1 MGDAPVTYG
10 CHHSSGEEDTS
21 RQRQEVRMTL
31 IGLSSVEKSYG
42 GRAVLRGLGMK
53 VNAGARIGLVGG
65 NGSGKSTV
73 LRILAGM
80 EYVDAGEVIRRRG
93 LSVASLPQYIEGDE
107 RTPMDVV
114 RAARPEISDL
124 QEELEACEEQ
134 LGSPRVAADLRRMQ
148 RVLER
153 QDRLLRRFTELG
165 GPGFVGEARRY
176 LRSLGLGD
184 GDIYRPMS
192 ELSGGQR
199 KLAVLASCLVR
210 RPDVLLLDEPEAHL
224 DAGRRE
230 LLEAIV
236 RTFDGAVVIVSHD
249 RYLLDETV
257 VEIAELEDGRIT
269 SWPGNY
275 SAYTVARELKLKRQ
289 RQLYVA
295 QQKEIARLEEAIRRF
310 KLWASLVPNERHIK
324 QARNKQRQIDS
335 MDKVELPVLERRK
348 ISLDLRG
355 RVRGGR
361 KVIELQDVGMA
372 FAEDPVLIDVDLTVE
387 RGERLGIIGPNGAG
401 KSVLARLL
409 AGVLAPT
416 EGERWAGPS
425 IEIGYLTQ
433 NDEPPPGASPLG
445 LVRDAR
451 PMYEGDAV
459 KLLGRFLFRYE
470 QVRDPVTSLSGGER
484 TRLQLLLL
492 MLREPNCLILDEP
505 TNHLDIDSLEI
516 LEAELERFGGTV
528 VFVSHDRYFLDRIA
542 DGIVE
547 VHEGEV
553 NRHIQRVA
561 MKMDRMASWSD
572 ESLLRRPS

>member
-1 MGDAPVTYG
+1 
-10 CHHSSGEEDTS
+10 
-21 RQRQEVRMTL
+21 MTL
-31 IGLSSVEKSYG
+31 IGLSSVEKFYG
-42 GRAVLRGLGMK
+42 GRAVLRGLGMR

-65 NGSGKSTV
+65 NGAGKSTV
-73 LRILAGM
+73 LRILAGT
-80 EYVDAGEVIRRRG
+80 EDVDGGEVIRRRG
-93 LSVASLPQYIEGDE
+93 LSVATLPQYIEGDE
-107 RTPMDVV
+107 RTPMEIV

-124 QEELEACEEQ
+124 QTELEACEEQ
-134 LGSPRVAADLRRMQ
+134 LGWPEVAADLRRMQ

-165 GPGFVGEARRY
+165 GPGFVGEARGY

-184 GDIYRPMS
+184 GDIYRPMRD
-192 ELSGGQR
+192 LSGGRR
-199 KLAVLASCLVR
+199 KLAVLASCLAR

-257 VEIAELEDGRIT
+257 EGIAELEDGRIT

-289 RQLYVA
+289 QQLYVS

-310 KLWASLVPNERHIK
+310 KLWASMIVNERHIK
-324 QARNKQRQIDS
+324 QARNKQRQIDR
-335 MDKVELPVLERRK
+335 MDKVERPVLERRK
-348 ISLDLRG
+348 IGLEFRG

-361 KVIELQDVGMA
+361 KVIELKDVSVA
-372 FAEDPVLIDVDLTVE
+372 FDDDPVLIGVDLTVS

-401 KSVLARLL
+401 KSVLAKLL
-409 AGVLAPT
+409 AGILPPT
-416 EGERWAGPS
+416 EGERRAGPS
-425 IEIGYLTQ
+425 IDIGYLAQ

-445 LVRDAR
+445 LVRDTK
-451 PMYEGDAV
+451 PLYEGEAV

-470 QVRDPVTSLSGGER
+470 QVREPVTSLSGGER

-492 MLREPNCLILDEP
+492 MLREPNCLVLDEP

-516 LEAELERFGGTV
+516 LEDELERFPGTV
-528 VFVSHDRYFLDRIA
+528 LFVSHDRYFLDRIA

-547 VHEGEV
+547 VSEGEV
-553 NRHIQRVA
+553 HRHTGGY
-561 MKMDRMASWSD
+561 SD
-572 ESLLRRPS
+572 WRRSALQPAAFGS

>member
-1 MGDAPVTYG
+1 
-10 CHHSSGEEDTS
+10 
-21 RQRQEVRMTL
+21 MTL
-31 IGLSSVEKSYG
+31 IGLSSVEKFYG
-42 GRAVLRGLGMK
+42 GRAVLRGLGMR

-65 NGSGKSTV
+65 NGAGKSTV
-73 LRILAGM
+73 FRILAGT
-80 EYVDAGEVIRRRG
+80 EEVDGGEVIRRRG
-93 LSVASLPQYIEGDE
+93 SSVATLPQYIEGDE
-107 RTPMDVV
+107 RTPLEVV

-134 LGSPRVAADLRRMQ
+134 LGFPEVAADLRRMQ

-165 GPGFVGEARRY
+165 GPGFVGEARGH

-184 GDIYRPMS
+184 GDIYRPMRD
-192 ELSGGQR
+192 LSGGQR
-199 KLAVLASCLVR
+199 KLAVLASCLAQ

-257 VEIAELEDGRIT
+257 EEIAELEDGRIT
-269 SWPGNY
+269 SWAGNY
-275 SAYTVARELKLKRQ
+275 SAYTLARELKLKRQ
-289 RQLYVA
+289 QQLYVS

-310 KLWASLVPNERHIK
+310 KLWASMVVNERHIK
-324 QARNKQRQIDS
+324 QARNKQRQIDRL
-335 MDKVELPVLERRK
+335 DKVERPVLERRK
-348 ISLDLRG
+348 IGLEFRG

-361 KVIELQDVGMA
+361 KVIELKDVSVA
-372 FAEDPVLIDVDLTVE
+372 FDDDPVLIGVDLTVS
-387 RGERLGIIGPNGAG
+387 RGERLGIVGPNGAG
-401 KSVLARLL
+401 KSVLAKLL
-409 AGVLAPT
+409 AGMLPPT

-425 IEIGYLTQ
+425 IDIGYLAQ

-445 LVRDAR
+445 LVRDTR
-451 PMYEGDAV
+451 PLYEGEAV

-470 QVRDPVTSLSGGER
+470 QVREPVTSLSGGER

-492 MLREPNCLILDEP
+492 MLREPNCLVLDEP

-516 LEAELERFGGTV
+516 LEDELERFPGTV
-528 VFVSHDRYFLDRIA
+528 IFVSHDRYFLDRIA

-547 VHEGEV
+547 ISEGEV
-553 NRHIQRVA
+553 HRHTGGYSDWRRSAFQPA
-561 MKMDRMASWSD
+561 ASGS
-572 ESLLRRPS
+572 

>member
-1 MGDAPVTYG
+1 
-10 CHHSSGEEDTS
+10 
-21 RQRQEVRMTL
+21 MTL

-42 GRAVLRGLGMK
+42 GRTVLRDLGMR

-65 NGSGKSTV
+65 NGAGKSTV
-73 LRILAGM
+73 LRILAGA
-80 EYVDAGEVIRRRG
+80 EDVDGGEVIRRRG
-93 LSVASLPQYIEGDE
+93 SSVATLPQHIEGDE
-107 RTPMDVV
+107 RTPMEVV

-124 QEELEACEEQ
+124 QDELQACEEQ
-134 LGSPRVAADLRRMQ
+134 LGSPGVAADLRRMQ

-165 GPGFVGEARRY
+165 GLGFVGEARGY

-192 ELSGGQR
+192 DLSGGQR
-199 KLAVLASCLVR
+199 KLAVLAACLAR

-257 VEIAELEDGRIT
+257 EEIAELEDGRIT

-289 RQLYVA
+289 QQLYVA

-310 KLWASLVPNERHIK
+310 KLWASLVINERHIK
-324 QARNKQRQIDS
+324 QARNKQRQIDR
-335 MDKVELPVLERRK
+335 MDKVERPVLERRK
-348 ISLDLRG
+348 IGLEFRG

-361 KVIELQDVGMA
+361 KVIELQDVSVA
-372 FAEDPVLIDVDLTVE
+372 FDEDPVLIGVDLTVS
-387 RGERLGIIGPNGAG
+387 RGERLGIVGPNGAG
-401 KSVLARLL
+401 KSVLAKLL
-409 AGVLAPT
+409 AGILRPT

-425 IEIGYLTQ
+425 IDIGYLAQ

-445 LVRDAR
+445 LVRDTK
-451 PMYEGDAV
+451 PLYEGEAV
-459 KLLGRFLFRYE
+459 KVLGRFLFRYE
-470 QVRDPVTSLSGGER
+470 QVREPVTSLSGGER

-492 MLREPNCLILDEP
+492 MLREPNCLVLDEP

-516 LEAELERFGGTV
+516 LEDELERFPGTV
-528 VFVSHDRYFLDRIA
+528 IFVSHDRYFLDRIA

-547 VHEGEV
+547 ISEGEV
-553 NRHIQRVA
+553 HRHTGGY
-561 MKMDRMASWSD
+561 SD
-572 ESLLRRPS
+572 WRRTAFQPVS

>member
-1 MGDAPVTYG
+1 
-10 CHHSSGEEDTS
+10 
-21 RQRQEVRMTL
+21 MTL

-42 GRAVLRGLGMK
+42 GRAVLRDLGLK

-65 NGSGKSTV
+65 NGAGKSTV
-73 LRILAGM
+73 LRILAGT
-80 EYVDAGEVIRRRG
+80 EDVDAGEMIRRRG
-93 LSVASLPQYIEGDE
+93 LSVATLPQYIEGHE
-107 RTPMDVV
+107 RTPMEIV
-114 RAARPEISDL
+114 RAARPEISNL
-124 QEELEACEEQ
+124 QEELEACEGQ
-134 LGSPRVAADLRRMQ
+134 LGSPGVAADLRRMQ

-165 GPGFVGEARRY
+165 GPGFEGEARGY

-184 GDIYRPMS
+184 GDIYRPMGD
-192 ELSGGQR
+192 LSGGQR
-199 KLAVLASCLVR
+199 KLAVLVSCLVR
-210 RPDVLLLDEPEAHL
+210 RPDVLLLDEPEVHL

-257 VEIAELEDGRIT
+257 EEIAELEDGRIT

-289 RQLYVA
+289 QQLYVA

-310 KLWASLVPNERHIK
+310 KLWASMVVNERHIK
-324 QARNKQRQIDS
+324 QARNKHRQIDR
-335 MDKVELPVLERRK
+335 MDKVERPVLERRK
-348 ISLDLRG
+348 IGLEFRG

-361 KVIELQDVGMA
+361 KVIELKDVSVA
-372 FAEDPVLIDVDLTVE
+372 FDEDPVLIELDLSVE
-387 RGERLGIIGPNGAG
+387 RGERLGIVGSNGAG
-401 KSVLARLL
+401 KSVLAKVL
-409 AGVLAPT
+409 AGILPPT

-425 IEIGYLTQ
+425 IDIGYLAQ

-445 LVRDAR
+445 LVRDTK
-451 PMYEGDAV
+451 PLYEDEAV

-470 QVRDPVTSLSGGER
+470 QVREPMTSLSGGER
-484 TRLQLLLL
+484 TRLQLLLI
-492 MLREPNCLILDEP
+492 MLREPNCLVLDEP

-516 LEAELERFGGTV
+516 LEAELERFPGTV
-528 VFVSHDRYFLDRIA
+528 IFVSHDRYFLDRIA

-547 VHEGEV
+547 VSEGEV
-553 NRHIQRVA
+553 HRHEGGY
-561 MKMDRMASWSD
+561 SD
-572 ESLLRRPS
+572 WRRSAVQPAAFGS

>member
-1 MGDAPVTYG
+1 
-10 CHHSSGEEDTS
+10 
-21 RQRQEVRMTL
+21 MTL

-42 GRAVLRGLGMK
+42 GRAVLRDLGLK

-65 NGSGKSTV
+65 NGVGKSTV
-73 LRILAGM
+73 LRILAGT
-80 EYVDAGEVIRRRG
+80 EDVDAGEMIRRRG
-93 LSVASLPQYIEGDE
+93 LSVATLPQYIEGHE
-107 RTPMDVV
+107 RTPMEIV

-124 QEELEACEEQ
+124 REELEACEEQ
-134 LGSPRVAADLRRMQ
+134 LGSPEVAADLRRMQ

-165 GPGFVGEARRY
+165 GPGFDGEARGY

-184 GDIYRPMS
+184 GDIYRPMRD
-192 ELSGGQR
+192 LSGGQR

-257 VEIAELEDGRIT
+257 EEIAELEEGRIT

-289 RQLYVA
+289 QQLYVA

-310 KLWASLVPNERHIK
+310 KLWASIVVNERHIK
-324 QARNKQRQIDS
+324 QARNKQRQIDR
-335 MDKVELPVLERRK
+335 MDKVERPVLERRK
-348 ISLDLRG
+348 IGLEFRG

-361 KVIELQDVGMA
+361 KVIELKDVSVA
-372 FAEDPVLIDVDLTVE
+372 FDEDPVLIELDLSVE
-387 RGERLGIIGPNGAG
+387 RGERLGIVGSNGAG
-401 KSVLARLL
+401 KSVLAKVL
-409 AGVLAPT
+409 AGILPPT

-425 IEIGYLTQ
+425 IDIGYLAQ

-445 LVRDAR
+445 LVRDTK
-451 PMYEGDAV
+451 PLYEDEAV

-470 QVRDPVTSLSGGER
+470 QVREPVTSLSGGER
-484 TRLQLLLL
+484 TRLQLLLI
-492 MLREPNCLILDEP
+492 MLREPNCLVLDEP

-516 LEAELERFGGTV
+516 LEAELERFPGTV
-528 VFVSHDRYFLDRIA
+528 IFVSHDRYFLDRIA
-542 DGIVE
+542 DSIVE
-547 VHEGEV
+547 VSEGGV
-553 NRHIQRVA
+553 HRHKGGYSDWRHSAFQHA
-561 MKMDRMASWSD
+561 PADASA
-572 ESLLRRPS
+572 RRQLN

>member
-21 RQRQEVRMTL
+21 RQEVRVTL

-73 LRILAGM
+73 LRILAGT
-80 EYVDAGEVIRRRG
+80 EDVDAGEVIRRRG

-114 RAARPEISDL
+114 RASRPEISDL

-134 LGSPRVAADLRRMQ
+134 LGSTRVAADLRRMQ

-184 GDIYRPMS
+184 GDIHRPMS

-289 RQLYVA
+289 QQLYVA

-310 KLWASLVPNERHIK
+310 KLWASMVVNERHIK
-324 QARNKQRQIDS
+324 QARNKQRQIDR
-335 MDKVELPVLERRK
+335 MDKVERPVLERRK
-348 ISLDLRG
+348 IGLEFRG

-361 KVIELQDVGMA
+361 KVIELKDVSMA
-372 FAEDPVLIDVDLTVE
+372 FGEDPVLIGVDLTVS
-387 RGERLGIIGPNGAG
+387 RGERLGIVGPNGAG
-401 KSVLARLL
+401 KSVLAKVLSGLL
-409 AGVLAPT
+409 PPT

-425 IEIGYLTQ
+425 IDIGFLAQ

-445 LVRDAR
+445 LVRDTK
-451 PMYEGDAV
+451 PLYEDEAV

-470 QVRDPVTSLSGGER
+470 QVREPVTSLSGGER

-492 MLREPNCLILDEP
+492 MLREPNFLVLDEP

-516 LEAELERFGGTV
+516 LEAELERFAGTV

-547 VHEGEV
+547 VSEGEV
-553 NRHIQRVA
+553 HRHEGGY
-561 MKMDRMASWSD
+561 SD
-572 ESLLRRPS
+572 WRRSAFQHLS

>member
-1 MGDAPVTYG
+1 
-10 CHHSSGEEDTS
+10 
-21 RQRQEVRMTL
+21 MTL

-42 GRAVLRGLGMK
+42 GRTVLRGLGMK

-65 NGSGKSTV
+65 NGAGKSTV
-73 LRILAGM
+73 LRILAGT
-80 EYVDAGEVIRRRG
+80 EEVDGGEVIRRRRS
-93 LSVASLPQYIEGDE
+93 SVATLPQQHIEGDE
-107 RTPMDVV
+107 RTPMEVV

-124 QEELEACEEQ
+124 QEELKACEEQ
-134 LGSPRVAADLRRMQ
+134 LGSPGVAADLRRMQ

-165 GPGFVGEARRY
+165 GPGFVGEARGY

-192 ELSGGQR
+192 DLSGGQR
-199 KLAVLASCLVR
+199 KLAVLAACLAG

-257 VEIAELEDGRIT
+257 EEIAELEDGRIT

-275 SAYTVARELKLKRQ
+275 SAYTLARELKLKRQ
-289 RQLYVA
+289 QQLYVA

-310 KLWASLVPNERHIK
+310 KLWASLVINERHIK
-324 QARNKQRQIDS
+324 QARNKQRQIDR
-335 MDKVELPVLERRK
+335 MDKVERPVLERRK
-348 ISLDLRG
+348 IGLEFRG
-355 RVRGGR
+355 RLRGGR
-361 KVIELQDVGMA
+361 KVIELQDVGVA
-372 FAEDPVLIDVDLTVE
+372 FDDDPVLIGVDLTVS
-387 RGERLGIIGPNGAG
+387 RGERLGIVGPNGAG
-401 KSVLARLL
+401 KSVLAKLL
-409 AGVLAPT
+409 AGILTPT

-425 IEIGYLTQ
+425 IDIGYLAQ
-433 NDEPPPGASPLG
+433 NDEPPSGASPLG
-445 LVRDAR
+445 LVRNTR
-451 PMYEGDAV
+451 PMYEGEAV
-459 KLLGRFLFRYE
+459 KVLGRFLFRYE
-470 QVRDPVTSLSGGER
+470 QVREPVTSLSGGER

-492 MLREPNCLILDEP
+492 MLREPNCLVLDEP

-516 LEAELERFGGTV
+516 LEDELERFPGTGL
-528 VFVSHDRYFLDRIA
+528 FVSHDRYFLDRIA

-547 VHEGEV
+547 VSEGEV
-553 NRHIQRVA
+553 HRHTGGYSDWRRSAFQPA
-561 MKMDRMASWSD
+561 ASRS
-572 ESLLRRPS
+572 